1 MQTEPN
7 YSRQIPYSILALIL
21 KYEGSLGHDLAL
33 DYIGGV
39 YIHVYRNILGWVPQ
53 PETHTKQFLQLAN
66 HLYSSK
72 IKYGKRLGP
81 IRKTRRMV
89 KHMKPWR
96 IAFQNELYMILKYI
110 EREALDVV
118 VPWPRNVVELML

>member
-72 IKYGKRLGP
+72 IKFGKRLGP

-96 IAFQNELYMILKYI
+96 IAFQNELYIILKYI

>member
-1 MQTEPN
+1 MQTEQN
-7 YSRQIPYSILALIL
+7 YRRQIPYSILALIL

-33 DYIGGV
+33 DYIGGI

-53 PETHTKQFLQLAN
+53 PETHTKQFLQFAN

-72 IKYGKRLGP
+72 IKFGKRLGP

-96 IAFQNELYMILKYI
+96 IAFQNELYIILKYI